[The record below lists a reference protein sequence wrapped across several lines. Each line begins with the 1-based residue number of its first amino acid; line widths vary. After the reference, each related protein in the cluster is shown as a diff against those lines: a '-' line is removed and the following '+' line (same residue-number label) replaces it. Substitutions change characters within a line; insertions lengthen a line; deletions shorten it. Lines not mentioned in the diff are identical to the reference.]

1 MFAFILCFILLS
13 LSVFTAFTV
22 SEENTEMVVN
32 DENNDFSVL
41 PVTENYG
48 ETEQFSSKYDPRDS
62 GIITSVKN
70 QNPFSLCW
78 MYATAATFEAYVS
91 KNYGSLYDI
100 SEFHGAIIGRGNY
113 SGEGYLTETLKM
125 PYKFNSNKK
134 CAVFLEV
141 IPNSSNSKVYLPCEN
156 FTSFINR
163 GESFYCIDPVNGAIQ
178 WNDVIDKNDYNISG
192 SFCIRPV
199 LHKQSNDHYSEI
211 SINEIINTEKDC
223 ELEYNSDSYLFNI
236 HTSTNVLLRENRD
249 YIKADNKII
258 LKSSYLKGLKDKY
271 TEIVLEF
278 NNDITKTIVVNPKAK
293 IMGVQVNGTYAVGE
307 TLTANIVTDIIKE
320 NYDVEY
326 QWQSSLNGVDWYDI
340 SNANENKYTIS
351 ENDFF
356 RYIRVV
362 VKSSSKYGNV
372 IYPSTVTS
380 ETSKTKCIIFGD
392 TDLDGYVNIDDATR
406 IQKYLVYLT
415 EFNNEQ
421 KMVADFDRDGEVS
434 INDVTAIQKMLVK

>member
-1 MFAFILCFILLS
+1 MIVLIILGIAQL
-13 LSVFTAFTV
+13 
-22 SEENTEMVVN
+22 ENGMPN
-32 DENNDFSVL
+32 
-41 PVTENYG
+41 
-48 ETEQFSSKYDPRDS
+48 
-62 GIITSVKN
+62 
-70 QNPFSLCW
+70 
-78 MYATAATFEAYVS
+78 
-91 KNYGSLYDI
+91 DI
-100 SEFHGAIIGRGNY
+100 SDLAVLASGNY
-113 SGEGYLTETLKM
+113 NGEGYLTETLPN
-125 PYKFNSNKK
+125 PYKFDSENK
-134 CAVFLEV
+134 CAVFIEV
-141 IPNSSNSKVYLPCEN
+141 IPNSTSSQIYFPVEN
-156 FTSFINR
+156 YINVDR
-163 GESFYCIDPVNGAIQ
+163 NEGESYCCIDPVNGALDWVDEIESS
-178 WNDVIDKNDYNISG
+178 VDYYGNY
-192 SFCIRPV
+192 CIRPV
-199 LHKQSNDHYSEI
+199 LKKNVNNHFAEI
-211 SINEIINTEKDC
+211 SDDVINDTEKDC

-340 SNANENKYTIS
+340 SNANESKYTIS

-356 RYIRVV
+356 RYIRLV

-372 IYPSTVTS
+372 IYPSTATS

-415 EFNNEQ
+415 EFNNEK